1 MIGLL
6 VQQYLIIPIM
16 LIQATLIAML
26 EKITKYI
33 MLQQPTRITLRNQI
47 QVVVGNYFKI
57 WKVENYLN
65 MLISQKA
72 DGTIQEFSK
81 FLNMHILEVNM

>member
-1 MIGLL
+1 
-6 VQQYLIIPIM
+6 M

-33 MLQQPTRITLRNQI
+33 MLQQLTRITLRNQI

-57 WKVENYLN
+57 WKVDNYLN

-81 FLNMHILEVNM
+81 FWNMHILEVNM

>member
-1 MIGLL
+1 
-6 VQQYLIIPIM
+6 M

-33 MLQQPTRITLRNQI
+33 MLQQLTRITLRNQI
-47 QVVVGNYFKI
+47 QVVAGNYFKI
-57 WKVENYLN
+57 WKVDNYLN

-72 DGTIQEFSK
+72 DGTIQEVSK
-81 FLNMHILEVNM
+81 FLNMPILEVNM